1 MNEELPSTE
10 QRRDMLPDDTH
21 QEESRSADVRTD
33 DPRRRLRELL
43 AIPERDRTDAS
54 WDEIIGLEIQ
64 LAPEN
69 RVQSSSRAIRAA
81 DRTGAAA
88 SKAGR
93 NNGDQ
98 SRRQQPQQPR
108 NGPGG
113 GGGRFFQEAQTRS
126 RHLGLEVYSVVAD
139 RAGSKHRFLS
149 RRSSIAGPLAPVG
162 PLKPAQAAAP

>member
-69 RVQSSSRAIRAA
+69 RVQSQQGDQGRRQ
-81 DRTGAAA
+81 DGGRRQQ
-88 SKAGR
+88 AGR

-113 GGGRFFQEAQTRS
+113 GGGRFFKKRK
-126 RHLGLEVYSVVAD
+126 R
-139 RAGSKHRFLS
+139 
-149 RRSSIAGPLAPVG
+149 GPGTSA
-162 PLKPAQAAAP
+162 

>member
-69 RVQSSSRAIRAA
+69 RVQSQQQGDQGRRQ
-81 DRTGAAA
+81 DGGRRQQ
-88 SKAGR
+88 AGR

-113 GGGRFFQEAQTRS
+113 GGGRFFKKRK
-126 RHLGLEVYSVVAD
+126 R
-139 RAGSKHRFLS
+139 
-149 RRSSIAGPLAPVG
+149 GPGTSA
-162 PLKPAQAAAP
+162 